1 MLKRVM
7 QFILVTGAR
16 TEEETVSTSEQS
28 KQTEGVQHHADAGLE
43 CSCLNWKD
51 AYRSKQAF
59 CGQGPEL
66 LSLASDSHVSSDV
79 MLPFV
84 QLEYCGDFFERLD
97 HSHCVLLQQGLAER
111 DQQHNTWCYVSPLC
125 PNLNRGANLAR
136 GGASWKTCSAHED
149 SILRNVSLPALSAIA
164 EAGGVDLGL
173 LVRLAYPVQPQRW
186 PEVEQHWWFADLV
199 GQPES
204 VSVAMTTRSPVIYEV
219 LGDGSG
225 DKVLAVGEQLWAVN
239 LDSARYPR
247 TRFRHECMLGCENL
261 IQTPHKQTPQ
271 RGGEISRRT
280 SSVPYNVNEASGN
293 AACRCLNWKEAYA
306 SGSVSCGQG
315 QELYPFLQTSDLSWD
330 QALPFVGDEMCT
342 DFYEK
347 LDHNS
352 CVPLSPEISIEGRDD
367 QWCYVST
374 ACMDLNGGAHVQGRA
389 VSWKMCAEKTPTQSS
404 SLIPAQNPAE
414 KLLVDLVLAD
424 QIQASGLKML
434 SAALRRPQL
443 RGSAIVVA
451 DRQPPVLQA
460 RSSGQLHDPF
470 LQGGLV
476 FLSPR
481 RQELSLESTSWQDNE
496 DSATKRSAQD
506 QHLSVQQAVAKAQ
519 AQIQREIRS
528 MEEARAAMP
537 TSPDFDDI
545 RAVLD
550 TKMERRKRSL
560 IPSKPIG
567 AQLDS
572 VVKAIELSVQ
582 RKANHAIAL
591 AEAQQIVQDEES
603 YLFKLIANKADLEG
617 TMASSSE
624 LSHVAQAHETFVE
637 SGGTSSPAILGSEA
651 ARMPIVALATP
662 SPQGWLRVSQ
672 TYAVVLIVF
681 LAVTFGLARL
691 EVSWPCPWGKQALAL
706 WRRGPATHPC
716 RWADAA
722 SNVHVKPQHDRKEER
737 SLSRGLR
744 VPLEKAPFRNITP
757 VACAENARC
766 PAESSSTP
774 RLPQRAVK
782 SLGASVFSPALSSI
796 CSSRPSSAQRSPP
809 PPPSSPPPFPAA
821 LTLPERVLVLPVP
834 RRTARRPSLSP
845 PPPVLPLPLPYELLK
860 RMPDI
865 PLATSSRA
873 ASSGIT
879 GLESPRFGAPGAAAS
894 PSSRGF
900 ANPTSNELSVPSLSS
915 DARSF
920 LVIAPRC
927 QRAGYGQSARPTT
940 APS

>member
-1 MLKRVM
+1 MLKRAM
-7 QFILVTGAR
+7 QFILVTVAR

-28 KQTEGVQHHADAGLE
+28 KQTEGVQHYAVADLE

-125 PNLNRGANLAR
+125 QNLNRGASLAR
-136 GGASWKTCSAHED
+136 GGASWKTCNANKD
-149 SILRNVSLPALSAIA
+149 SILRNLSLPVLSAIA

-204 VSVAMTTRSPVIYEV
+204 VSVAMTTGSPVIYEV
-219 LGDGSG
+219 LEDGSG
-225 DKVLAVGEQLWAVN
+225 DKVLAVGQQLWAVN
-239 LDSARYPR
+239 LDSRGYPR
-247 TRFRHECMLGCENL
+247 TRFRHECMLGCENVL
-261 IQTPHKQTPQ
+261 QTPQ
-271 RGGEISRRT
+271 RQAPQRRT
-280 SSVPYNVNEASGN
+280 SSVPYNVNEASGS
-293 AACRCLNWKEAYA
+293 AACQCLNWKEVYA

-315 QELYPFLQTSDLSWD
+315 QELYPFMQTSDLSWD
-330 QALPFVGDEMCT
+330 QALPFVQNEMCT

-352 CVPLSPEISIEGRDD
+352 CVQLSPEMSVQGHDD

-374 ACMDLNGGAHVQGRA
+374 ACMDLRGGAHVQGRA
-389 VSWKMCAEKTPTQSS
+389 VSWKMCSEKTPAQSS
-404 SLIPAQNPAE
+404 SLLPAQNLAQIM
-414 KLLVDLVLAD
+414 LADVVLAD
-424 QIQASGLKML
+424 KIQASGLKFL

-451 DRQPPVLQA
+451 EQQPAGVQA
-460 RSSGQLHDPF
+460 RSRGHLQDPF
-470 LQGGLV
+470 LPGTV

-481 RQELSLESTSWQDNE
+481 RQELAFPDTAWQDIK
-496 DSATKRSAQD
+496 DTTTKGSAQD
-506 QHLSVQQAVAKAQ
+506 QPLSVQQAVAQAR
-519 AQIQREIRS
+519 AQILREIRS
-528 MEEARAAMP
+528 MEEAKAVMP
-537 TSPDFDDI
+537 TSPDFDGI
-545 RAVLD
+545 RADLD
-550 TKMERRKRSL
+550 TKIERRKRSL
-560 IPSKPIG
+560 THSQPFG

-572 VVKAIELSVQ
+572 VVHAIERSQ
-582 RKANHAIAL
+582 RRKANHAIAL
-591 AEAQQIVQDEES
+591 AEAQQIIQEEEK
-603 YLFKLIANKADLEG
+603 YLFKFIADKAELEG
-617 TMASSSE
+617 AMASSQE
-624 LSHVAQAHETFVE
+624 RLSAAQTHDTFVE
-637 SGGTSSPAILGSEA
+637 SGGANSSGILSSEA
-651 ARMPIVALATP
+651 ARMPIVSLTLP
-662 SPQGWLRVSQ
+662 SPLGWLRAPQ

-706 WRRGPATHPC
+706 WRRGPATHPY

-722 SNVHVKPQHDRKEER
+722 SNVHVKPQHDRRGER

-744 VPLEKAPFRNITP
+744 NPLE
-757 VACAENARC
+757 
-766 PAESSSTP
+766 STP
-774 RLPQRAVK
+774 SLPQRAVNFCLPPPPIAPLTLA
-782 SLGASVFSPALSSI
+782 STDYSPNTGFEESPSVSVFSPALSSI

-809 PPPSSPPPFPAA
+809 PPPSPPPFPAA
-821 LTLPERVLVLPVP
+821 FTLPERVLVLPVP
-834 RRTARRPSLSP
+834 RRTARLPSLSP
-845 PPPVLPLPLPYELLK
+845 PPPFSPPPLPDELLK

-865 PLATSSRA
+865 PLATSSRSA
-873 ASSGIT
+873 SSSGIT
-879 GLESPRFGAPGAAAS
+879 SLESPRFGTPGAAAS

-900 ANPTSNELSVPSLSS
+900 ATPMSNELSVPNPSS
-915 DARSF
+915 DARTF

-927 QRAGYGQSARPTT
+927 QRNGYGQSARPTT